1 MTTAA
6 DFQTNSLYPGGEGK
20 CKVGTEDL
28 YPSDPWYVNV
38 SMTDL
43 HKWMW
48 NLEEWSSDFDVSLV
62 ASQFGSLEIDCDL
75 SVSGDNHYAQVDA
88 EDSSSVTWDGEGR
101 VLTTPPNKRVCGD
114 YFKTVDSEA
123 VSPTHTKGKAERL
136 LPVASGSMAFALFSQ
151 TLPVTVSGS
160 FNISDGTSTVGDVS
174 FSHSY
179 NTVGESGSLFAGI
192 SFYYVRLLG
201 DGTADVYFSAYANGD
216 GGNLNSYT
224 LAKTS
229 AGDVPPGGDP
239 SFQTVTAVT
248 LSILG
253 VDVTGY
259 MAVYDNSESSVP
271 SAITSFSFTYAIA
284 VTTAYTY

>member
-6 DFQTNSLYPGGEGK
+6 DFQTNALYPGGEGK
-20 CKVGTEDL
+20 CKVGTDDL

-38 SMTDL
+38 SMADL

-48 NLEEWSSDFDVSLV
+48 NLEAWSSDFDVSLV
-62 ASQFGSLEIDCDL
+62 SSQFGSLDIDCDL
-75 SVSGDNHYAQVDA
+75 SVSGDNHYALADA
-88 EDSSSVTWDGEGR
+88 EDSSSVTWNGEGR

-114 YFKTVDSEA
+114 YFKTVDSDA
-123 VSPTHTKGKAERL
+123 LTPTHTKGKEERL
-136 LPVASGSMAFALFSQ
+136 LPEADCSMAFALFSQ

-179 NTVGESGSLFAGI
+179 NTDGESGSLYAGI

-201 DGTADVYFSAYANGD
+201 DGTADVYFEAYINGD
-216 GGNLNSYT
+216 GGSTILYDLTRTDGSNSYT
-224 LAKTS
+224 T
-229 AGDVPPGGDP
+229 G
-239 SFQTVTAVT
+239 TAVT

-253 VDVTGY
+253 
-259 MAVYDNSESSVP
+259 ESVGAYVNAIEFSTPP
-271 SAITSFSFTYAIA
+271 SAITSFSFAYAIA